1 MSLVSFP
8 YTPSLFVRSRDCEEK
23 SYFLSSDSRAIRS
36 AEVMKKE
43 NFPDEDHFPS
53 ARWWKKWKGQ
63 RRKLDEKNWYS
74 RVLLRRGNCDEICA
88 GKEVHQRSA
97 KKSFVVSSLDAISLR
112 RCLRFLLISL
122 LCFHIKQ
129 TKLSSLQS
137 HFADFSSSLVLAILS
152 FSNFS
157 CSR

>member
-74 RVLLRRGNCDEICA
+74 LVLLRRGNCDEICA
-88 GKEVHQRSA
+88 GKVHQRSA

-112 RCLRFLLISL
+112 RRCLRFLLISL
-122 LCFHIKQ
+122 LYLFSYQ
-129 TKLSSLQS
+129 TNKTFFSSL
-137 HFADFSSSLVLAILS
+137 S
-152 FSNFS
+152 FCWLFLLTCAGDSIIF
-157 CSR
+157 